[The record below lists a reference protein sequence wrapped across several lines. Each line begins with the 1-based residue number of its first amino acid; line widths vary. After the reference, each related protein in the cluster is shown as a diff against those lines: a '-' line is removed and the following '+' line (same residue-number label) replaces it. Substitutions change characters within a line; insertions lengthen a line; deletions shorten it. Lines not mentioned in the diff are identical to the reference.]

1 MAKKVIINFLYVLM
15 FLMFDQRKALN
26 RKPKQGATL
35 SFNKQVH
42 QQKHLL
48 MDFVDLKNLDD
59 PPKGF

>member
-1 MAKKVIINFLYVLM
+1 
-15 FLMFDQRKALN
+15 MFDLRKALN

-48 MDFVDLKNLDD
+48 MGFVDLKKLND
-59 PPKGF
+59 PLIGF